1 MQLPPSLP
9 NNLSKPPKPLMLPQE
24 TPPIPTLPTPLKPL
38 LDMQETFKPLVTFH
52 TIHTQLENNGPVN
65 QQTDLCKFNP
75 NTSMDLT
82 QFPFMRPTE
91 LTPTETTRPLKPR
104 DQLSPKSNKDG
115 NLRAT
120 PTTGPLM
127 LWLANKDGQM
137 KSTHGPS
144 HLLSD
149 KMICQKLTLL
159 TPV

>member
-1 MQLPPSLP
+1 
-9 NNLSKPPKPLMLPQE
+9 
-24 TPPIPTLPTPLKPL
+24 
-38 LDMQETFKPLVTFH
+38 
-52 TIHTQLENNGPVN
+52 
-65 QQTDLCKFNP
+65 
-75 NTSMDLT
+75 MDLT